1 MNKKLNPKDVEL
13 FLLDNLDFFESRES
27 LVAEMK
33 FKHSSSSASSIL
45 ERQIIKLR
53 EEHKNLINLI
63 SSFVETA
70 SINEDLFN
78 KSKNLTLKILESSS
92 KKAIVKVVENTFK
105 KDFKVD
111 KPLLKFYK
119 NEKIDA
125 LEKVTNL
132 SFHKGAI
139 HCGSFSSEKMSELFK
154 DKKVESMV
162 VSVIVIDS
170 EIGLLMLGSYD
181 RTKYLGD
188 EDTTFIEYIRDV
200 LEKKIIKIIYEEYFT
215 YS

>member
-78 KSKNLTLKILESSS
+78 KSKNLTLKILESGS
-92 KKAIVKVVENTFK
+92 KKEIVKVVENTFK

-119 NEKIDA
+119 NEEIDA

-162 VSVIVIDS
+162 VSVIIIDS

-200 LEKKIIKIIYEEYFT
+200 LEKKLSK
-215 YS
+215 

>member
-1 MNKKLNPKDVEL
+1 VNKKLNPKDVEL
-13 FLLDNLDFFESRES
+13 FLLDNLDFFQSRES

-33 FKHSSSSASSIL
+33 FKHSSSSASSLL

-78 KSKNLTLKILESSS
+78 KSKNLTLKILESGS
-92 KKAIVKVVENTFK
+92 KKEIVKVVENTFK

-119 NEKIDA
+119 NEEIDA

-162 VSVIVIDS
+162 VSVIIIDS

-200 LEKKIIKIIYEEYFT
+200 LEKKLSK
-215 YS
+215 

>member
-45 ERQIIKLR
+45 EIQIIKLR

-139 HCGSFSSEKMSELFK
+139 HCGSFSLEKMSELFK

-200 LEKKIIKIIYEEYFT
+200 LEKKLSK
-215 YS
+215 